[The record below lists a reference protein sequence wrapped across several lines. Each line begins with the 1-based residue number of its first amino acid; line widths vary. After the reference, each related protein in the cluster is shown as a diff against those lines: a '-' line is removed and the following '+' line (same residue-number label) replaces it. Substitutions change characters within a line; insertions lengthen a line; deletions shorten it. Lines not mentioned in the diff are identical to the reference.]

1 MSTVKSIEESTRPN
15 LKLTLAELGIE
26 NNQELSI
33 ADQTNPNTVTI
44 KVKFENSSIWEDD
57 NKCNNELEQ
66 SNSSRTDL
74 GPDWAKNIK

>member
-44 KVKFENSSIWEDD
+44 KVKFENSSI
-57 NKCNNELEQ
+57 
-66 SNSSRTDL
+66 
-74 GPDWAKNIK
+74 